1 MNAYPEIL
9 PSLLQ
14 MLASLAVVLGG
25 LLLTLWFFKRFV
37 QTRAGGVNNRL
48 IRVLASTAI
57 GLKKNI
63 TLVDVPGAILILGVT
78 GDRIS
83 LLARIED
90 PETMRKIR
98 GEIPSKPVIPFG
110 EHLQFFSA
118 RLKGRQHGR

>member
-48 IRVLASTAI
+48 IRVLASTTI

-98 GEIPSKPVIPFG
+98 GEIPSKPVVPFG

>member
-1 MNAYPEIL
+1 MTAYPEIL

-37 QTRAGGVNNRL
+37 QNRAGGINNRL

>member
-118 RLKGRQHGR
+118 RLKGKQHGR

>member
-83 LLARIED
+83 LLARIKD

>member
-1 MNAYPEIL
+1 MTAYPEIL

-37 QTRAGGVNNRL
+37 QARAGSVNNRL
-48 IRVLASTAI
+48 IRVLASSTI
-57 GLKKNI
+57 GLKKTI

-98 GEIPSKPVIPFG
+98 GEIPPKPVLPFG
-110 EHLQFFSA
+110 EQLQFFSA

>member
-1 MNAYPEIL
+1 MNDPEIL

-37 QTRAGGVNNRL
+37 QARAGSVNNRL
-48 IRVLASTAI
+48 IRVLASSTI
-57 GLKKNI
+57 GLKKTI

-98 GEIPSKPVIPFG
+98 GENPPIPVVPFG
-110 EHLQFFSA
+110 EQLQFFSG

>member
-37 QTRAGGVNNRL
+37 QSRAGSVNNRL
-48 IRVLASTAI
+48 IRVLASSTI

-90 PETMRKIR
+90 PEIMRKIR
-98 GEIPSKPVIPFG
+98 CEIPTKPIIPFV
-110 EHLQFFSA
+110 EQLQFFSG

>member
-1 MNAYPEIL
+1 MNAYPEFL

-25 LLLTLWFFKRFV
+25 LLLTLWFFKRVV
-37 QTRAGGVNNRL
+37 QTRAGSVNNRL

-90 PETMRKIR
+90 PETMRKIQ

-110 EHLQFFSA
+110 EQLQFFSG

>member
-37 QTRAGGVNNRL
+37 QARAGGVNNRL
-48 IRVLASTAI
+48 IRVLASTTI

>member
-48 IRVLASTAI
+48 IRVLASTTI

>member
-1 MNAYPEIL
+1 MTASPEML

-25 LLLTLWFFKRFV
+25 LLLTLWFFRRFV
-37 QTRAGGVNNRL
+37 QTRAGGVNSRL
-48 IRVLASTAI
+48 IRVLASGSI

-83 LLARIED
+83 LLSRIED
-90 PETMRKIR
+90 PDTLRRIR
-98 GEIPSKPVIPFG
+98 AEIPSKPVIPFS
-110 EHLQFFSA
+110 EQLQFFSA
-118 RLKGRQHGR
+118 RFKGRQHGR

>member
-1 MNAYPEIL
+1 MNTYPEML

-25 LLLTLWFFKRFV
+25 LLLTLWFFRRFV
-37 QTRAGGVNNRL
+37 QARAGSVNNRL
-48 IRVLASTAI
+48 IRVLASGTI

-63 TLVDVPGAILILGVT
+63 TLVDVPGAILVLGVT

-83 LLARIED
+83 LLSRIED

-98 GEIPSKPVIPFG
+98 GEIPLKPVMPFA
-110 EHLQFFSA
+110 EQLQFFSA
-118 RLKGRQHGR
+118 RFKGRQHGR

>member
-1 MNAYPEIL
+1 MNAYPEFL

-37 QTRAGGVNNRL
+37 QTRAGSVNNRL

-90 PETMRKIR
+90 PETMRKIQ

-110 EHLQFFSA
+110 EQLQFFSG

>member
-1 MNAYPEIL
+1 MTAYPEIL

-37 QTRAGGVNNRL
+37 QNRAGGVNNRL

-98 GEIPSKPVIPFG
+98 GETPSKPVIPFG

>member
-1 MNAYPEIL
+1 
-9 PSLLQ
+9 
-14 MLASLAVVLGG
+14 VLGG

-110 EHLQFFSA
+110 EQLQFFSA

>member
-1 MNAYPEIL
+1 MNAYPEFL